1 MRPVQFLKDRLRS
14 AGNLTSLSMTAVCRS
29 SYLWLLHLDGAGLA
43 WEYLRR
49 NAVYIETWRRRPKTS
64 KANAAQARLWGL
76 KVLEDPSDDARVAQ
90 PHWTHDPQMIVQLV
104 SARRGSR
111 FDLWAMYGRKT
122 LVQDEDGVVGVA
134 APDSAAGVRF
144 RVSTPVLDGR
154 PFAFAVPAGP
164 GLGDRFADA
173 ERFQKRYAG
182 AEPRIPQPRKSAF
195 DQMHRLLALDALAAG
210 LRGRQLAAL
219 IFGPIAERE
228 WETDGRHRSNLRYL
242 LRRAEEF
249 RDGGYRALAGLP
261 PAGEAA

>member
-1 MRPVQFLKDRLRS
+1 
-14 AGNLTSLSMTAVCRS
+14 MTAVCRS
-29 SYLWLLHLDGAGLA
+29 SYLWLLQLDGVGLA

-49 NAVYIETWRRRPKTS
+49 NDTYINTWRRRPKTV
-64 KANAAQARLWGL
+64 RLDIEHAKPWGL
-76 KVLEDPSDDARVAQ
+76 KALHDPSEDARVAQ
-90 PHWTHDPQMIVQLV
+90 PLWVNDSHAVTPLIP
-104 SARRGSR
+104 SRRGPR
-111 FDLWAMYGRKT
+111 FDLWALRGRKV
-122 LVQDEDGVVGVA
+122 LVQDEDGVVGIA
-134 APDSAAGVRF
+134 APDVATRVRF
-144 RVSTPVLDGR
+144 RVSKPVLDGE
-154 PFAFAVPAGP
+154 PFAFAVPP
-164 GLGDRFADA
+164 GTGLADRFADI
-173 ERFQKRYAG
+173 ERLQRRLAG
-182 AEPRIPQPRKSAF
+182 AEPMVPQSRKSAF